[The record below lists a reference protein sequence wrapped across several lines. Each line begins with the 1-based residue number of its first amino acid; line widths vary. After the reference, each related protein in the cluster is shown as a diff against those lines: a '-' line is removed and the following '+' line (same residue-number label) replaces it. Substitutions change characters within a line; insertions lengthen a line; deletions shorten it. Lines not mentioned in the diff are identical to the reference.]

1 MYILGISAFYHD
13 SAVCFLKNGEIVFA
27 SQEERF
33 SRVKNDSS
41 FPLKSLIAGLEFL
54 NIELTD
60 IEEVVF
66 YEKPFIKF
74 ERLILTYIKNFPYG
88 FNQFLKSMLIWSKE
102 KLFQKKLINDYL
114 NEIIKGK
121 KKIKFKIKFSD
132 HHLSHASSAYFPSN
146 FSDAAIVTADGVGEF
161 ATTTISHAKN
171 NDIVIKKK
179 IDYPHSI
186 GLLYSA
192 FTYYLGFK
200 VNSDEYKVMGLA
212 PYGTPKYKSLIL
224 NNLINLN
231 EDGSFHLNQKFFSY
245 STSFV
250 MTNKKFDNLFSFNRR
265 KKKDDLITQEHMDIA
280 SSIQSVTE
288 DIMLSVCRYAK
299 KITNSENLCL
309 AGGVALNCVVNG
321 KIIDSKIFKNV
332 WIQPS
337 SGDAGGALGCSLVA
351 FYNKSPN
358 NTKRAIDNS
367 NIDQMKNSYL
377 GISIND
383 KDIDNCLHEN
393 NFIYKK
399 FETFSDLCEQVSE
412 DLTKSLIVGW
422 CQGRAEYGPRALGHR
437 SILADPRGGDM
448 QKKLN
453 LKIKYRES
461 FRPFAPIVMIEFL
474 NDFFELDEQSPYM
487 LIVKKVKK
495 DKLLD
500 IKEELKGFEKIN
512 QIRSVIPAVTH
523 VDNTARIQ
531 TVTKN
536 NTFIYPLIKK
546 FYEKTKYP
554 LLVNTSFNLSEEPIV
569 NNAKDAIHSFKN
581 CGLDVLVINNYY
593 VKK

>member
-114 NEIIKGK
+114 NEIKKGK

-132 HHLSHASSAYFPSN
+132 HHLSHASSAYFPSS

-161 ATTTISHAKN
+161 ATTTIAHAKN

-224 NNLINLN
+224 NNLVNLN

-245 STSFV
+245 STSLV

-265 KKKDDLITQEHMDIA
+265 KKKMT
-280 SSIQSVTE
+280 
-288 DIMLSVCRYAK
+288 
-299 KITNSENLCL
+299 
-309 AGGVALNCVVNG
+309 
-321 KIIDSKIFKNV
+321 
-332 WIQPS
+332 
-337 SGDAGGALGCSLVA
+337 
-351 FYNKSPN
+351 
-358 NTKRAIDNS
+358 
-367 NIDQMKNSYL
+367 
-377 GISIND
+377 
-383 KDIDNCLHEN
+383 
-393 NFIYKK
+393 
-399 FETFSDLCEQVSE
+399 
-412 DLTKSLIVGW
+412 
-422 CQGRAEYGPRALGHR
+422 
-437 SILADPRGGDM
+437 
-448 QKKLN
+448 
-453 LKIKYRES
+453 
-461 FRPFAPIVMIEFL
+461 
-474 NDFFELDEQSPYM
+474 
-487 LIVKKVKK
+487 
-495 DKLLD
+495 
-500 IKEELKGFEKIN
+500 
-512 QIRSVIPAVTH
+512 
-523 VDNTARIQ
+523 
-531 TVTKN
+531 
-536 NTFIYPLIKK
+536 
-546 FYEKTKYP
+546 
-554 LLVNTSFNLSEEPIV
+554 
-569 NNAKDAIHSFKN
+569 
-581 CGLDVLVINNYY
+581 
-593 VKK
+593 